1 MRDIFRLLYEGGAIS
16 MKDKV
21 IEKIID
27 LKEKEF
33 ERLHSVVE
41 QEDFDEWYTNFEPK
55 NELEQCFLNLAYLMR
70 TQIEMENL

>member
-1 MRDIFRLLYEGGAIS
+1 

-21 IEKIID
+21 IEKIVD

-33 ERLHSVVE
+33 ERLYSIIG
-41 QEDFDEWYTNFEPK
+41 QEGFDEWYTNFEPK

-70 TQIEMENL
+70 MQIEMEEL